1 MKKIFF
7 LVISVLIAVGCGKS
21 SSSFI
26 KGEVSDFDVNSTA
39 KRFSQAL
46 EGKNYHLVSKVDQ
59 EKIAKSIK
67 EYLRPTITIEI
78 NNPKISTK
86 LISCNPSMALELPI
100 RFAIYRE
107 LNGKVHLIY
116 TNPEYWSLKHNIK
129 DKECIDL
136 ILLLARDFDIALDS
150 IKKIKK
156 VKK

>member
-1 MKKIFF
+1 MLKSI
-7 LVISVLIAVGCGKS
+7 LILIGILLFAGCGKNRA
-21 SSSFI
+21 SFI
-26 KGEVSDFDVNSTA
+26 KDSLSDFNTTTTL
-39 KRFSQAL
+39 KRFSKAL
-46 EGKNYHLVSKVDQ
+46 EAKNYHLTSTIDQ
-59 EKIAKSIK
+59 EKIAKSLK
-67 EYLRPTITIEI
+67 EYLRPTITFEL

-86 LISCNPSMALELPI
+86 LISCNPSMAIELPI

-136 ILLLARDFDIALDS
+136 IMLLARDFDIATDS
-150 IKKIKK
+150 IKR